1 MSIHRSEAPV
11 RMRSMH
17 IAMNSPTPAPTVTSR
32 TLLLICGTVCARTC
46 RSGSAT
52 VMAKPGRTPRISGIF
67 FVRVSAVPILLPM
80 GVMDCSA
87 PRENSPIPTTSITAP
102 IRKHSSRSGRIGVTM
117 RHSRST
123 MTAMGSTDSAASTI
137 FSLTAVLFISS

>member
-1 MSIHRSEAPV
+1 MRIRSI
-11 RMRSMH
+11 H
-17 IAMNSPTPAPTVTSR
+17 IAMNNPTPAPTVTSR
-32 TLLLICGTVCARTC
+32 TLLLICGTVSARTC

-52 VMAKPGRTPRISGIF
+52 VMAKPSRKLTPRISGIF

-87 PRENSPIPTTSITAP
+87 PSENSPIPTTSITAP
-102 IRKHSSRSGRIGVTM
+102 IRKHSSRSGRIGVTI

-123 MTAMGSTDSAASTI
+123 MTAMGSADSAASTI
-137 FSLTAVLFISS
+137 FSLTAVLFFSS